1 MFESGTKSTNI
12 MNMLKHSN
20 IDTIQPMVVAVVI
33 LSSDVIMFRSM
44 LLLLLILMFTVA
56 KCHETGNNK
65 KLANDGSN
73 DPNNNILD
81 NVFDWVFGEPDDDH
95 ELQHHFGYLRGSND
109 DKDDLSKLASTLGI
123 KPEFFN
129 FKAHDYDNN
138 DRIDGLELLAM
149 FINERSTG
157 HESNKNNN
165 EQWMNLCASK
175 SIKTMATDDQ
185 IQNLFKNNK
194 KFRPECIFAKYKLF
208 LLFL

>member
-1 MFESGTKSTNI
+1 MIIVIAFY
-12 MNMLKHSN
+12 
-20 IDTIQPMVVAVVI
+20 TIKM
-33 LSSDVIMFRSM
+33 
-44 LLLLLILMFTVA
+44 A

-165 EQWMNLCASK
+165 EQWMNLCAKAIDRLLEQEDRNRDGYLDFSEYAQARQR
-175 SIKTMATDDQ
+175 IAQ
-185 IQNLFKNNK
+185 I
-194 KFRPECIFAKYKLF
+194 
-208 LLFL
+208 

>member
-1 MFESGTKSTNI
+1 
-12 MNMLKHSN
+12 
-20 IDTIQPMVVAVVI
+20 MVVAVVI

-157 HESNKNNN
+157 HESNKNN
-165 EQWMNLCASK
+165 EQWMNLCAKAIDRLLEQEDRNRDGYLDFSEYAQARQR
-175 SIKTMATDDQ
+175 IAQ
-185 IQNLFKNNK
+185 I
-194 KFRPECIFAKYKLF
+194 
-208 LLFL
+208 